1 MNSKKLYYILIGILV
16 LCGIGLIFGA
26 HEANSML
33 EQQSHNL
40 VSLKATDQA
49 TGQQKTQLAQDKKDI
64 ATYADL
70 NTIAKSVV
78 PQDKDQAE
86 AVREIVDLASA
97 SGIPQLSSITFPPS
111 TLGTTTATS
120 TPSSSSASASTPAA
134 SSPKGITQVKPV
146 KDIPGV
152 YDLQITVTQA
162 SGKEVPYGD
171 FITFLQK
178 LEQNRRT
185 AEVSTITVQP
195 SPKDPSSVS
204 FTLVID
210 EFIKP

>member
-16 LCGIGLIFGA
+16 LAGIGLVFSA
-26 HEANSML
+26 KEANAL
-33 EQQSHNL
+33 LAQQSHKL
-40 VSLKATDQA
+40 VALKASDQA
-49 TGQQKTQLAQDKKDI
+49 TSVQKEQLAQDKKDI
-64 ATYADL
+64 AMYEDL

-86 AVREIVDLASA
+86 AVRQISDLANA
-97 SGIPQLSSITFPPS
+97 SGISQLSSITFPPS
-111 TLGTTTATS
+111 TLGTTSTAAA
-120 TPSSSSASASTPAA
+120 ASPTPAVKT
-134 SSPKGITQVKPV
+134 PGGLTQVTPV

-152 YDLQITVTQA
+152 LDLQITITQA
-162 SGKEVPYGD
+162 SGDSEVSYGN
-171 FITFLQK
+171 FLSFLQK

-185 AEVSTITVQP
+185 AEVSSITVQP
-195 SPKDPSSVS
+195 DPKNPDMVA